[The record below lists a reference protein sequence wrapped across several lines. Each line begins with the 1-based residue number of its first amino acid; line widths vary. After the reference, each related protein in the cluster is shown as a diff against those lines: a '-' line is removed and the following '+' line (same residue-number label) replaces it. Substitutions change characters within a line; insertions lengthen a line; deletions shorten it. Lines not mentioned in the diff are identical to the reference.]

1 MSLRNFAKCLC
12 HHLTL
17 SSLLLL
23 PFMLPPFISPLTDF
37 HLLSAVDRLQAL
49 AGEQLGQ
56 TQEELDDRDNFH
68 TEVVQTLS
76 WLSDTQHSLLSMD
89 PDADDVAENVDK
101 CKVRVVQCCFMLS
114 SFKHIKVQKNAV
126 Y

>member
-1 MSLRNFAKCLC
+1 MFVPPP
-12 HHLTL
+12 HLLFLTASAL
-17 SSLLLL
+17 HAPS
-23 PFMLPPFISPLTDF
+23 FISPMTDF
-37 HLLSAVDRLQAL
+37 HLFSVVDRLQAL

>member
-1 MSLRNFAKCLC
+1 
-12 HHLTL
+12 
-17 SSLLLL
+17 
-23 PFMLPPFISPLTDF
+23 MLPPFISPLTDF
-37 HLLSAVDRLQAL
+37 HLFSTVDRLQAL

-56 TQEELDDRDNFH
+56 TQEELDDRDNFQ